1 MGEHN
6 CTESPWRSST
16 DHTCRAHVPLIAQH
30 AAVSSSAEETPV
42 EGAAEMSQAEMA
54 EAEMAE
60 AARAEAAVA
69 RRGGPQ
75 LVALTVT
82 HHASADVPV

>member
-1 MGEHN
+1 MALI
-6 CTESPWRSST
+6 
-16 DHTCRAHVPLIAQH
+16 HTCRAHVPLIAQH

-54 EAEMAE
+54 EAEIAE

-69 RRGGPQ
+69 RRGGPHSHTPCLRRCACVSKGTQ
-75 LVALTVT
+75 AVST
-82 HHASADVPV
+82 